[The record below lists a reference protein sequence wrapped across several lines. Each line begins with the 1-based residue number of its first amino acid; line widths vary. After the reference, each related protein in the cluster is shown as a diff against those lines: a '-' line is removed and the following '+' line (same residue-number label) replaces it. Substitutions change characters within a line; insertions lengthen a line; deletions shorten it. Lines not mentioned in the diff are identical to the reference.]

1 MSDPARVTR
10 PLTVDAFIASM
21 EDRPNGE
28 RWYLDDGRPAMN
40 PMPTL
45 RHDRIQTS
53 IVLALRSHRAM
64 QRPSWRPAGSSQ
76 VPVPGLNRT
85 VAPDVL
91 VAPEPDRD
99 DVSIRPD
106 PIVVFEVLS
115 KSDRDARRGRKLSD
129 YESIASIMHC
139 VVIRQDRREVTVYRR
154 GSAGRFVVDPP
165 GDGIDLSAIGVT
177 PTVETIYA
185 ETVLA

>member
-1 MSDPARVTR
+1 M
-10 PLTVDAFIASM
+10 
-21 EDRPNGE
+21 
-28 RWYLDDGRPAMN
+28 
-40 PMPTL
+40 
-45 RHDRIQTS
+45 
-53 IVLALRSHRAM
+53 
-64 QRPSWRPAGSSQ
+64 
-76 VPVPGLNRT
+76 
-85 VAPDVL
+85 APDVL